1 VRSLLWDWDLVR
13 VGDLVGRVGDLVDVV
28 EDLRGFVLV
37 VVVSWR
43 MALKDGSGMVSVL
56 LGGVGESVSEVGG
69 RRRMVLQCE

>member
-28 EDLRGFVLV
+28 EDFRGFVLV

-43 MALKDGSGMVSVL
+43 MALKDGSGIVSVL
-56 LGGVGESVSEVGG
+56 LGDVGESVSEVGG